1 MASLNIWQQSTT
13 INRPNISTAYNPHIP
28 LLFCFSPL
36 NILEMNRRTFMSIY
50 PRFLLQP

>member
-1 MASLNIWQQSTT
+1 MASLNIWQQ
-13 INRPNISTAYNPHIP
+13 NPPAYWHNISTAYNPHIP

-36 NILEMNRRTFMSIY
+36 NILEMNCRTFMRIY